1 MKEITGNRKLRLLL
15 TLLFC
20 CLFLSTITA
29 WAQSTTDGA
38 IGGTVVDP
46 QDKVIP
52 GAGVAVKNLGNNQI
66 INTKTDQSGYFRVG
80 QLQPATYIVTINA
93 AGFAPYKAEKVTVN
107 VGSLTQVNPR
117 LTIGATEQVEV
128 SAETAT
134 INTESHEFAP
144 VLDEK
149 QIHDLPINGGRW
161 SSFALLTPGV
171 VSNSAGFG
179 LLSFRGMSNVLNNV
193 TIDGADNNQAF
204 FSEER
209 GRTRAGYSTAK
220 VAVQEFQVNTSNYSA
235 EYGRSA
241 GGVVNTVTKSGTNQ
255 IHGEVY
261 FYDRD
266 NAWGSMN
273 PYTTIPVKNATTG
286 KYDNMPYKPKDWRKM
301 VGTGVG
307 GAIVKDRLFWFLAY
321 DYMKRNFPGTAV
333 ASSPSAFWAAA
344 DATPMTAP
352 TTTSPAAA
360 TACNA
365 TGSAAP
371 SAADANACL
380 MSSKLGIAYA
390 SAAQQYN
397 DQLFGN
403 SSSNILGLISMT
415 GTVPRTGEQNI
426 LFPKVDWIINQK
438 NHAFF
443 EVNRMRWA
451 SPAGIQTQGTNTYG
465 TNSFGSDYVKSTW
478 GVAKLDTQLT
488 SNLTNQ
494 LRSQYGRDFE
504 FEFNQAPSAYESK
517 FLLNTAAGYSN
528 PLGIPPQVNITNGF
542 TFGTPVFLNRA
553 KYPDERQFQIADTVN
568 WIVGKHAL
576 KFGVD
581 YMRAADTMNN
591 LYTQYG
597 SYTYSGAT
605 AMGAYFSD
613 LLAPYQTQRNYTTYA
628 QAFGPLGAKFHTN
641 DYAFFAQDDWKLT
654 RTFTV
659 NLGLRWEYEQLPSAN
674 PAFANAALPQTSKLP
689 SDKNN
694 FGPRV
699 GFAWDAFGTG
709 KTSLRGGI
717 GMYYGRILN
726 GTIYSALTST
736 GVTAGQTTYSY
747 TNTSTPNG
755 TGCKAIYFPQ
765 VLDPSTCTP
774 SQATSALL
782 SPNSGPSAVYF
793 SNKFQTPQIYQFD
806 LILQQQITPSTVFSV
821 SYLGSLG
828 RELAG
833 FKDDNLA
840 NPTTINYTVNN
851 AGVTDARI
859 PYTSNVQQPF
869 YFARPNQS
877 FGTLTDIFSGLNSQY
892 HAMAVQLQR
901 RMSHHVQ
908 FSANYTWA
916 HALDYGVNGATATD
930 PNDLYDPTNLKS
942 EYGNSAFDVRHRFT
956 LNSIIELPMKAN
968 GWAKY
973 LVEGWQVAPVFQAQT
988 GLPYSMTSSGTS
1000 KEWMTQATYQA
1011 QLSPAKYSMPSSSNT
1026 IVASNGTTYYL
1037 VSGIGG
1043 GLNGSYGS
1051 YRLPGTGRNAFLYPS
1066 TYVFDA
1072 KVSKSFKI
1080 AERYSV
1086 QLSGEGF
1093 NLLNHRNVTGVGSTV
1108 GYNIGSPTAKASST
1122 NPTGLTAANVAANAG
1137 LNSLSLN
1144 TATLASG
1151 NTGWNFGIPS
1161 TANSNFVYST
1171 RQIQIGAR
1179 ITF

>member
-1 MKEITGNRKLRLLL
+1 MKEITGKRNIRLLL

-29 WAQSTTDGA
+29 WAQSTTEGA

-66 INTKTDQSGYFRVG
+66 FNTKTDQSGYFRVG

-93 AGFAPYKAEKVTVN
+93 AGFASYKAEKVTVN
-107 VGSLTQVNPR
+107 VGSLTPVNPR

-179 LLSFRGMSNVLNNV
+179 LLSFRGMSSVLNNV

-255 IHGEVY
+255 IHGEAY

-266 NAWGSMN
+266 NEWGSMN
-273 PYTTIPVKNATTG
+273 PFTQVPVKNAAGTFV
-286 KYDNMPYKPKDWRKM
+286 NVPYKPKDWRKM
-301 VGTGVG
+301 TGLGIG
-307 GAIVKDRLFWFLAY
+307 GPIIKDRLFFFFAY
-321 DYMKRNFPGTAV
+321 DYMKRNFPGTSV
-333 ASSPSAFWAAA
+333 AGSPNAFWTAA
-344 DATPMTAP
+344 DAASPCTGSLSAPDASACQMATALYG
-352 TTTSPAAA
+352 SNSAANYAKAA
-360 TACNA
+360 TA
-365 TGSAAP
+365 
-371 SAADANACL
+371 
-380 MSSKLGIAYA
+380 
-390 SAAQQYN
+390 YN

-403 SSSNILGLISMT
+403 STTGALGLLSMT

-426 LFPKVDWIINQK
+426 FFPKVDWIINQK

-465 TNSFGSDYVKSTW
+465 RASFGNDYVKSTW
-478 GVAKLDTQLT
+478 GVAKLDSQLT
-488 SNLTNQ
+488 NSITNQ
-494 LRSQYGRDFE
+494 LRAQYGRDFE
-504 FEFNQAPSAYESK
+504 YEFNQAATPYEQSLMLSTSAATPY
-517 FLLNTAAGYSN
+517 TN
-528 PLGIPPQVNITNGF
+528 PYVIPPQVFITNGF
-542 TFGTPVFLNRA
+542 TFGTPTFLNRA
-553 KYPDERQFQIADTVN
+553 KYPDEKQLQVADTVN

-576 KFGVD
+576 KVGVD
-581 YMRAADTMNN
+581 FMRAFDTMNN

-597 SYTYSGAT
+597 SYSYSSLGS
-605 AMGAYFSD
+605 YFTD
-613 LLAPYQTQRNYTTYA
+613 LLAPYQSPALATRNYSTYQ
-628 QAFGPLGAKFHTN
+628 QAFGPLGFSFHTS
-641 DYAFFAQDDWKLT
+641 DYALFAQDDWKIA
-654 RTFTV
+654 RNFTI
-659 NLGLRWEYEQLPSAN
+659 NLGLRWEYEQLPSAISALVN
-674 PAFANAALPQTSKLP
+674 PAIAQTGKLP
-689 SDKNN
+689 NDKNN

-699 GFAWDAFGTG
+699 GFAWNVYGDG
-709 KTSLRGGI
+709 KTSLRGGV

-736 GVTAGQTTYSY
+736 GMTAGQTNFSY
-747 TNTSTPNG
+747 TPLSGPNG
-755 TGCKAIYFPQ
+755 TGCPATISFPQ
-765 VLDPSTCTP
+765 ILDPSKC
-774 SQATSALL
+774 S
-782 SPNSGPSAVYF
+782 PSAVAASGLLSANAGTAATYF
-793 SNKFQTPQIYQFD
+793 HSNFQSPQIYQFD
-806 LILQQQITPSTVFSV
+806 LTLQQQLTPSLFLSV

-828 RELAG
+828 RELPG
-833 FKDDNLA
+833 FRDDNLG
-840 NPTTINYTVNN
+840 NPTSISYAVNN
-851 AGVTDARI
+851 GSTTDARI
-859 PYTSNVQQPF
+859 PYSGTVTQPF

-877 FGTLTDIFSGLNSQY
+877 FGAMTDIYSGLNSQY
-892 HAMAVQLQR
+892 HALAVQLQR
-901 RMSHHVQ
+901 RMSRHVQ
-908 FSANYTWA
+908 FNANYTWS
-916 HALDYGVNGATATD
+916 HALDYGVNGATSTD
-930 PNDLYDPTNLKS
+930 TNDLFDPTSLKG
-942 EYGNSAFDVRHRFT
+942 EYGNSSFDVRQRFT
-956 LNSIIELPMKAN
+956 LNSILESPFKAN

-973 LVEGWQVAPVFQAQT
+973 LVEGWQLAPVFQAQT
-988 GLPYSMTSSGTS
+988 GLPYSMTSNGAP

-1011 QLSPAKYSMPSSSNT
+1011 QFPASKYKMPSGANAVT
-1026 IVASNGTTYYL
+1026 TGGTTYYL
-1037 VSGIGG
+1037 VSGIST
-1043 GLNGSYGS
+1043 GLNGTIPTSGAVV
-1051 YRLPGTGRNAFLYPS
+1051 RLPGVGRNAFNYPS

-1072 KVSKSFKI
+1072 KLSKSFKI
-1080 AERYSV
+1080 TERYQV
-1086 QLSGEGF
+1086 QLSGEAF
-1093 NLLNHRNVTGVGSTV
+1093 NLFNHRNVTGV
-1108 GYNIGSPTAKASST
+1108 AST
-1122 NPTGLTAANVAANAG
+1122 NAYNVGTPAALTSANVATNVG
-1137 LNSLSLN
+1137 VNSLNLN
-1144 TATLASG
+1144 TGKLPDGS
-1151 NTGWNFGIPS
+1151 TGWNFGVPS
-1161 TANSNFVYST
+1161 SANSNFVYST
-1171 RQIQIGAR
+1171 RQVQIGAR